1 MMARTAASKIK
12 ALLGSRRFYLF
23 ILGFFVFE
31 SAWVAFSAVYPQAFD
46 ENFHFGLIKV
56 YSHYWLPFL
65 AHQPVGANAFG
76 AVARDPSYLYHY
88 LMSFPYRLVAVFTN
102 SQTAQ
107 IIILRLINVGFF
119 TAGLALFY
127 RILRRIGLSAALTNT
142 VLLLFVLIPII
153 PQLAAQVTYDDLLF
167 PLVAVA
173 CLLTFRVTDQLRQ
186 KQVKAQDILILAAVC
201 LLTSLVKDAFL
212 PIFAGVVLYLAVI
225 AWHSFRGQLKGLWS
239 NFVKSFSSLSRVAK
253 VGLVVLV
260 VISAGMF
267 IQRDGL
273 NVIQYHTVNPR
284 CDVVLTTQ
292 QCQAYGVWQHDYNQH
307 QNVVA
312 SPSLISSG
320 PVAWVGEWLYWMW
333 YRLFF
338 AITGSYVNYPPLPL
352 PAAGA
357 VLIAIAGGVAL
368 VKSRR
373 RLFRNNPYVA
383 FLLLISGL
391 YVLALMFQGYS
402 TYQYTGILEFMN
414 GRYLVPVLLLIGALT
429 GQAISLVLRQRE
441 GYKALAAVLAIALFI
456 EGGGF
461 LTFIA
466 RSDSTWDWPNS
477 AVVKVNNAARQVTNY
492 TVVNQGKFYASH
504 LWFFD

>member
-1 MMARTAASKIK
+1 MARTAASKIK

-31 SAWVAFSAVYPQAFD
+31 SVWVALSAVYPQAFD

-65 AHQPVGANAFG
+65 AHQPAGANAFG

-88 LMSFPYRLVAVFTN
+88 LMSFPYRLIAVFTH

-107 IIILRLINVGFF
+107 VISLRLVNVGFF
-119 TAGLALFY
+119 TAGLALFC
-127 RILRRIGLSAALTNT
+127 RILRRIGLSGALTNT
-142 VLLLFVLIPII
+142 ILLIFVLIPII

-186 KQVKAQDILILAAVC
+186 KQVKARDILILATVC
-201 LLTSLVKDAFL
+201 LLASLVKDAFL
-212 PIFAGVVLYLAVI
+212 PIFIGIVLYLAVI
-225 AWHSFRGQLKGLWS
+225 AWHSFRGQLKNFWS
-239 NFVKSFSSLSRVAK
+239 SFARSFSDLSRLAK
-253 VGLVVLV
+253 VGLVVLM

-273 NVIQYHTVNPR
+273 NIIQYHTVDPR
-284 CDVVLTTQ
+284 CDAVLTTQ
-292 QCQAYGVWQHDYNQH
+292 QCRAYSVWQHDYNEH

-368 VKSRR
+368 VKGRR
-373 RLFRNNPYVA
+373 RLFHNNPYVA
-383 FLLLISGL
+383 FLILISGL
-391 YVLALMFQGYS
+391 YILALMAEGYS

-414 GRYLVPVLLLIGALT
+414 GRYLVPVLILLGALAA
-429 GQAISLVLRQRE
+429 QAISLVLRKRE

-466 RSDSTWDWPNS
+466 RSDSSWDWPNS
-477 AVVKVNNAARQVTNY
+477 VVVEVNNAARHVTDH
-492 TVVNQGKFYASH
+492 TVVNEGKTFSTH